1 MCAASGKC
9 VAAKDAYKGNKYV
22 CVDEACQQPKLVLR
36 KGAKKVAHF
45 AHWRTGEGVCAAK
58 GEGQQH
64 RLAKHAI
71 ADNLFAFTFKVK
83 KCDQHCTG
91 EQRVCFDAAI
101 HVAKVEHAWRGY
113 KLDVAVCDTQ
123 GQVVAA
129 IEVRRSHAVQA
140 KKAAC
145 LNAHLPIP
153 MLEVDANDVMR
164 AGLTGD
170 MVLTT
175 LPDKWR
181 ACCAAPLKLILQYRL
196 QIGTGGRVDGM
207 TLQCM
212 LQRRG
217 GARAGIGALHTFDN
231 AKYDFWVNV
240 VMPLGQLVHDMCTE
254 YAVTQCV
261 WEAAHQDTHSALLR
275 EFNSKGTCNLCAK
288 DDLPDMSEDD
298 CLSDDTQP
306 TAAVGD
312 DLPDMSEDDFLSDDD
327 CLSDDTQPHQDGS
340 IRCRDKCEYCPT
352 CDFVMCQ
359 ECVDT
364 GMQGQCPN
372 WTECSKRG
380 QIKLLENTGVHLKD
394 ADGRTFRFALVGQ
407 RNRLLTEAQ
416 AQLLAEQRHASRP
429 KCHYFEVCGCRS
441 YGDKDAEGRPIC
453 GEACSGSDKCM
464 QCGVRMAICTASEEG
479 EMCDGSHTHP
489 TRQQCGQVV
498 HDHSGPNQDVR
509 WLCTQ
514 CAVACR
520 VCARPTSPDW
530 GHKCLRCNLDKLRRA
545 DCLKSSKSLKRVAQ
559 EHPET
564 YVKFHKGLQALQQAL
579 IEPRN
584 QQPTVTVLVGP
595 TGSGKS
601 RKARELC
608 DNPWIWTPSRE
619 KWFDG
624 YSGQTDVIFEEFRG
638 QLPFGMLL
646 SLLDR
651 YDCPVQYKGGSTEF
665 AATNIIITSPKRPEY
680 WYADNGNDKIDQ
692 LMRRLTSIEE
702 LQV

>member
-1 MCAASGKC
+1 MVKIPWALCVATGKC
-9 VAAKDAYKGNKYV
+9 VAAKDAHKGNQYV
-22 CVDEACQQPKLVLR
+22 CTEEACQQPKLVLR
-36 KGAKKVAHF
+36 KGAKKAPHF
-45 AHWRTGEGVCAAK
+45 AHWRTGGGVCASK

-83 KCDQHCTG
+83 KCDQRCTG
-91 EQRVCFDAAI
+91 EQRVRFDAAI

-113 KLDVAVCDTQ
+113 KLDVAVCDAQ

-153 MLEVDANDVMR
+153 MLEVDAHDVMQ

-170 MVLTT
+170 LVLTT

-181 ACCAAPLKLILQYRL
+181 ACCAAPLKLILQYQL
-196 QIGTGGRVDGM
+196 QIGTGGRVQGM
-207 TLQCM
+207 KLQCM
-212 LQRRG
+212 LQRRDG
-217 GARAGIGALHTFDN
+217 TRAGIGALHTFDN
-231 AKYDFWVNV
+231 AIDDFWISV
-240 VMPLGQLVHDMCTE
+240 VMPLGQLVHDMCSE

-275 EFNSKGTCNLCAK
+275 EFNLQGTCMPCA
-288 DDLPDMSEDD
+288 DQGED
-298 CLSDDTQP
+298 
-306 TAAVGD
+306 V
-312 DLPDMSEDDFLSDDD
+312 
-327 CLSDDTQPHQDGS
+327 S
-340 IRCRDKCEYCPT
+340 IRCRDRCEYCST

-359 ECVDT
+359 ECCDT

-372 WTECSKRG
+372 WTKCSKRG
-380 QIKLLENTGVHLKD
+380 QIRLLENTGVHLKD
-394 ADGRTFRFALVGQ
+394 AGGRTFRFALVGQ
-407 RNRLLTEAQ
+407 RNGLLTEAQ
-416 AQLLAEQRHASRP
+416 AQLLAEQHHASRP

-441 YGDKDAEGRPIC
+441 YGDEDAEGRLIC

-498 HDHSGPNQDVR
+498 HDHSGPNRDVL

-530 GHKCLRCNLDKLRRA
+530 GHKCLRCNLDKRRA
-545 DCLKSSKSLKRVAQ
+545 V
-559 EHPET
+559 
-564 YVKFHKGLQALQQAL
+564 
-579 IEPRN
+579 
-584 QQPTVTVLVGP
+584 
-595 TGSGKS
+595 
-601 RKARELC
+601 
-608 DNPWIWTPSRE
+608 
-619 KWFDG
+619 
-624 YSGQTDVIFEEFRG
+624 
-638 QLPFGMLL
+638 
-646 SLLDR
+646 
-651 YDCPVQYKGGSTEF
+651 
-665 AATNIIITSPKRPEY
+665 
-680 WYADNGNDKIDQ
+680 
-692 LMRRLTSIEE
+692 
-702 LQV
+702 